1 MTSKKKNMLII
12 KDEHGEIIGA
22 QVEEA
27 PGGAVGG
34 FILPAK
40 AEHTIHRVFDV
51 PAEIHQLADPV
62 EFHKAMTGHVK
73 SGNAKIAQT
82 SADELHAAAFSRSK
96 N

>member
-1 MTSKKKNMLII
+1 MTSKSMLII
-12 KDEHGEIIGA
+12 QDEHGEIIGA

-27 PGGAVGG
+27 PGGAAGTY
-34 FILPAK
+34 ILPAK

-51 PAEIHQLADPV
+51 PAEIHQLTHPV
-62 EFHKAMTGHVK
+62 EFHKAITEHVR

-82 SADELHAAAFSRSK
+82 NADELHAAILSRSK